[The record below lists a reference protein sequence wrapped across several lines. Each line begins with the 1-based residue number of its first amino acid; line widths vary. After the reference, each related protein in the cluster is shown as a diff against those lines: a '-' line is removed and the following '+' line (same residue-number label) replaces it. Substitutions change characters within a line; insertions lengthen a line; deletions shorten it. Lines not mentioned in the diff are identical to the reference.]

1 MSEHVNPG
9 SETSR
14 LVAAA
19 RDGDRLALDDL
30 YARHQ
35 GRLLSFLRASMAGG
49 SAQGFCAEDVLQE
62 TLLESTR
69 KIAAFEPRGRAS
81 FYRWLVAIARF
92 KLTEAARAQ
101 GAKKR
106 ARAPLDEDVAG
117 SQTSPSGH
125 MMRGERRDGLLQA
138 LAELPDRQADA
149 VRLRYLEGQSVAEV
163 AGQLDCSESA
173 VKALV
178 SRGMAELASRL
189 GQKF

>member
-1 MSEHVNPG
+1 MSEHDKPG

-19 RDGDRLALDDL
+19 REGDHLALDDL

-35 GRLLSFLRASMAGG
+35 GRLLNFLRASMAGR
-49 SAQGFCAEDVLQE
+49 SAQGFSAEDVLQE
-62 TLLESTR
+62 TLLESAR
-69 KIAAFEPRGRAS
+69 KIAGFEPRGRAS
-81 FYRWLVAIARF
+81 FYRWLVAIAQF

-106 ARAPLDEDVAG
+106 AGAPLDESVAG
-117 SQTSPSGH
+117 SQTSPSGQL
-125 MMRGERRDGLLQA
+125 MRGERRDGLLQA

-149 VRLRYLEGQSVAEV
+149 VRMRYLKGQSVVEV
-163 AGQLDCSESA
+163 AGQLECSESA

-189 GQKF
+189 GQNF

>member
-14 LVAAA
+14 LIAAA

-49 SAQGFCAEDVLQE
+49 QSFSAEDVLQE

-149 VRLRYLEGQSVAEV
+149 VRLRYLEGQSVGEV